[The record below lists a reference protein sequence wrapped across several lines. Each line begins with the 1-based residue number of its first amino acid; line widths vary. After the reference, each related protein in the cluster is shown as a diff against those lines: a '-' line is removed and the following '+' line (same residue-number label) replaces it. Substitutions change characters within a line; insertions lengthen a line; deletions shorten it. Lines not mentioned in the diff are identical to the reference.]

1 MTVKLVLLKSGEDV
15 IADIQEMVIEEKVVG
30 YFFENPCVAKVFAFD
45 SDESGNTKTP
55 SKLQLTS
62 WVPLTSDK
70 RIPVPSDWVITIVE
84 PIPALKEMYEKSLS
98 TREVKNGKESD

>member
-1 MTVKLVLLKSGEDV
+1 MTVKLALLKSGEDV
-15 IADIQEMVIEEKVVG
+15 IADIQEMVIEEKIVG

-45 SDESGNTKTP
+45 TEEIGQTKTP

-70 RIPVPSDWVITIVE
+70 KIPVPLDWVITIVE
-84 PIPALKEMYEKSLS
+84 PISALKEMYEKSLS

>member
-1 MTVKLVLLKSGEDV
+1 MTVKLALLKSGEDV
-15 IADIQEMVIEEKVVG
+15 IADIQEMVIEEKIVG

-45 SDESGNTKTP
+45 TEESGQTKTP

-70 RIPVPSDWVITIVE
+70 KIPVPLDWVITIVE
-84 PIPALKEMYEKSLS
+84 PISALKEMYEKSLS

>member
-1 MTVKLVLLKSGEDV
+1 MTVKLAILKSGEDV
-15 IADIQEMVIEEKVVG
+15 IADIQEMVIEEKIVG

-45 SDESGNTKTP
+45 TEESGQTKTP

-70 RIPVPSDWVITIVE
+70 KIPVPLDWVITIVE
-84 PIPALKEMYEKSLS
+84 PISALKEMYEKSLS